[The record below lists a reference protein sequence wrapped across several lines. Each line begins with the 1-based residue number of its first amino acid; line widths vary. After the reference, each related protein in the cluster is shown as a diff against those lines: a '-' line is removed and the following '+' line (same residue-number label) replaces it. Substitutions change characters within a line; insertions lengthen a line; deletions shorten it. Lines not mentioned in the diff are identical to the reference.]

1 MSAHKLACKECLLL
15 TPTHYHTHSLT
26 VCPLTHSQLVKH
38 SQASHLINLD
48 IFEEVSSPKKRT
60 QIFEALVLVNPFSKA
75 GDHFKIPK
83 GLVATSLGR
92 GDLTKKG

>member
-60 QIFEALVLVNPFSKA
+60 QIFEELVLVNPFSKE
-75 GDHFKIPK
+75 DI
-83 GLVATSLGR
+83 ATGVVEALL
-92 GDLTKKG
+92 DALTTFS

>member
-15 TPTHYHTHSLT
+15 TPTHYHTYSLT
-26 VCPLTHSQLVKH
+26 VCSLTHSQLVKH

-75 GDHFKIPK
+75 VTGSRLAIKSYAPV
-83 GLVATSLGR
+83 GLDNIML
-92 GDLTKKG
+92 

>member
-26 VCPLTHSQLVKH
+26 VYPLTHSQLVKH

-60 QIFEALVLVNPFSKA
+60 QIFEALVLVNPFSKFVP
-75 GDHFKIPK
+75 FKPLQLHA
-83 GLVATSLGR
+83 LVVCNER
-92 GDLTKKG
+92 KQREK